1 MDDMEIRK
9 ILVGVDFGPATDAV
23 LSYAAHFAR
32 ATGASLTLLYAID
45 YLTTPPAYLAPY
57 MEKEKKAALDNFA
70 VLEKQLA
77 ERGVRAE
84 SEVSAGRLQESFEAA
99 IGRTHPDMLVLGF
112 MTHAFRRSSS
122 EKLIKSLTMPMLVVR
137 GEKTRQSRTGTVVM
151 KKILC
156 PVDLSEQSQKALIAA
171 KALQGI
177 LSCSLEILSVMP
189 SHKVRGLTS
198 QDESDR
204 LIRELHD
211 DTKSRL
217 EKFLGDTGIGESVII
232 DDGEPGQRIP
242 AVAQDLNSDLIVIGA
257 RGLGLIK
264 GMLIGS
270 VTDAV
275 LKTSPCPV
283 LVIH

>member
-1 MDDMEIRK
+1 MDIKK
-9 ILVGVDFGPATDAV
+9 ILVGVDFGPATEAV
-23 LSYAAHFAR
+23 LSYAAHFAL
-32 ATGASLTLLYAID
+32 ATDASLTLLYAID

-57 MEKEKKAALDNFA
+57 MEEEKKGALDNFT
-70 VLEKQLA
+70 VLKKQLS
-77 ERGVRAE
+77 ERGIRAE
-84 SEVSAGRLQESFEAA
+84 TEVAVGRLQESFESA
-99 IGRTHPDMLVLGF
+99 IRKTQPDMLVLGF
-112 MTHAFRRSSS
+112 VSHTFRRSSS
-122 EKLIKSLTMPMLVVR
+122 EKLIKGLEMPMLVVR
-137 GEKTRQSRTGTVVM
+137 GEKSRTASSGPVII

-156 PVDLSEQSQKALIAA
+156 PVDLSEQSQKALIFA
-171 KALQGI
+171 KELQGT

-189 SHKVRGLTS
+189 YHKIRGLTS

-211 DTKSRL
+211 DTKNKL
-217 EKFLGDTGIGESVII
+217 EKFLGDTGIEESVII

-242 AVAQDLNSDLIVIGA
+242 AVAQDLDIDLIVIGA

>member
-1 MDDMEIRK
+1 MDIKK
-9 ILVGVDFGPATDAV
+9 ILVGVDFGPATEAI
-23 LSYAAHFAR
+23 LSYAAHFAL
-32 ATGASLTLLYAID
+32 ATDASLTLLYAID

-57 MEKEKKAALDNFA
+57 MEKEKKGALDNFT
-70 VLEKQLA
+70 VLQKQLS
-77 ERGVRAE
+77 ERGIRTE
-84 SEVSAGRLQESFEAA
+84 TEVTAGRLQESFESA
-99 IGRTHPDMLVLGF
+99 IKKTQPDMLVLGF

-122 EKLIKSLTMPMLVVR
+122 EKLIKSLKMPMLVVR
-137 GEKTRQSRTGTVVM
+137 GEKARTAWSGPVAM

-156 PVDLSEQSQKALIAA
+156 PVDLSEQSQKALIVA
-171 KALQGI
+171 KELQRT
-177 LSCSLEILSVMP
+177 LSCSLGILSVMP
-189 SHKVRGLTS
+189 YHKIRGLTS

-211 DTKSRL
+211 DTKNRL
-217 EKFLGDTGIGESVII
+217 ENFLGDTGIEESVII
-232 DDGEPGQRIP
+232 DDGEPGERIP
-242 AVAQDLNSDLIVIGA
+242 AVAQELNIDLIVIGA

>member
-1 MDDMEIRK
+1 MDIKK
-9 ILVGVDFGPATDAV
+9 ILVGVDFGPATEAV
-23 LSYAAHFAR
+23 LSYAAHFAL
-32 ATGASLTLLYAID
+32 ATDASLTLLYAID

-57 MEKEKKAALDNFA
+57 MEKEKKGALDNFT
-70 VLEKQLA
+70 VLQKQLS
-77 ERGVRAE
+77 ERGIRTE
-84 SEVSAGRLQESFEAA
+84 TEVMAGRLQESFESA
-99 IGRTHPDMLVLGF
+99 IKKTQPDMLVLGF

-122 EKLIKSLTMPMLVVR
+122 EKLIKSLEMPMLVVR
-137 GEKTRQSRTGTVVM
+137 GEKARTASSGSVTM

-156 PVDLSEQSQKALIAA
+156 PVDLSEQSQKALIVA
-171 KALQGI
+171 KKLQRT

-189 SHKVRGLTS
+189 YHKIRGLTS

-211 DTKSRL
+211 DTKNRL
-217 EKFLGDTGIGESVII
+217 ENFLGDTGIEESVII
-232 DDGEPGQRIP
+232 DDGEPGERIP
-242 AVAQDLNSDLIVIGA
+242 AVAQELNIDLIVIGA

>member
-1 MDDMEIRK
+1 MDIKK
-9 ILVGVDFGPATDAV
+9 ILVGVDFGPATEAV
-23 LSYAAHFAR
+23 LSYAAHFAL
-32 ATGASLTLLYAID
+32 ATDASLTLLYAID

-57 MEKEKKAALDNFA
+57 MEEEKKGALDNFT
-70 VLEKQLA
+70 VLKKQLS
-77 ERGVRAE
+77 ERGIRAE
-84 SEVSAGRLQESFEAA
+84 TEVAVGRLQESFESA
-99 IGRTHPDMLVLGF
+99 IRKTQPDMLVLGF
-112 MTHAFRRSSS
+112 VSHTFRRSSS
-122 EKLIKSLTMPMLVVR
+122 EKLIKGLEMPMLVVR
-137 GEKTRQSRTGTVVM
+137 GEKARTASSGPVII

-156 PVDLSEQSQKALIAA
+156 PVDLSEQSQKALIFA
-171 KALQGI
+171 KELQGT

-189 SHKVRGLTS
+189 YHKIRGLTS

-211 DTKSRL
+211 DTKNKL
-217 EKFLGDTGIGESVII
+217 EKFLGDTGIEESVII

-242 AVAQDLNSDLIVIGA
+242 AVAQDLDIDLIVIGA

>member
-1 MDDMEIRK
+1 MDIKK
-9 ILVGVDFGPATDAV
+9 ILVGVDFGPATEAV
-23 LSYAAHFAR
+23 LSYAAHFAL
-32 ATGASLTLLYAID
+32 ATDASLTLLYAID

-57 MEKEKKAALDNFA
+57 MEEEKKGALDNFT
-70 VLEKQLA
+70 VLKKQLS
-77 ERGVRAE
+77 ERGIRAE
-84 SEVSAGRLQESFEAA
+84 TEVAVGRLQESFESA
-99 IGRTHPDMLVLGF
+99 IRKTQPDMLVLGF
-112 MTHAFRRSSS
+112 VSHTFRRSSS
-122 EKLIKSLTMPMLVVR
+122 EKLIKGLEMPMLVVR
-137 GEKTRQSRTGTVVM
+137 GEKARTAASGTVSI

-156 PVDLSEQSQKALIAA
+156 PVDLSEQSQKALIFA
-171 KALQGI
+171 KELQGA

-189 SHKVRGLTS
+189 YHKIRGLTS

-211 DTKSRL
+211 DTKNKL
-217 EKFLGDTGIGESVII
+217 EKFLGDTGIEESVII

-242 AVAQDLNSDLIVIGA
+242 AVAQDLDIDLIVIGA

>member
-1 MDDMEIRK
+1 MDIKK
-9 ILVGVDFGPATDAV
+9 ILVGVDFGPATEAV
-23 LSYAAHFAR
+23 LSYAAHFAL
-32 ATGASLTLLYAID
+32 ATDASLTLLYAID

-57 MEKEKKAALDNFA
+57 MEKEKKGALDNFT
-70 VLEKQLA
+70 VLQKQLA
-77 ERGVRAE
+77 ERGIRTE
-84 SEVSAGRLQESFEAA
+84 TEVTAGRLQESFESA
-99 IGRTHPDMLVLGF
+99 IKKTQPDMLVLGF
-112 MTHAFRRSSS
+112 VSHTFRRSSS
-122 EKLIKSLTMPMLVVR
+122 EKLIKGLKMPMLVVR
-137 GEKTRQSRTGTVVM
+137 GEKARTASSGPVII

-156 PVDLSEQSQKALIAA
+156 PVDLSEQSQKALIVA
-171 KALQGI
+171 KELQRT

-189 SHKVRGLTS
+189 YHKIRGLTS

-211 DTKSRL
+211 DTKNRL
-217 EKFLGDTGIGESVII
+217 ENFLGNTGIEESVII
-232 DDGEPGQRIP
+232 DDGEPGERIP
-242 AVAQDLNSDLIVIGA
+242 AVAQKLDIDLIVIGA

>member
-1 MDDMEIRK
+1 MDIKK
-9 ILVGVDFGPATDAV
+9 ILVGVDFGPATEAV
-23 LSYAAHFAR
+23 LSYAAHFAL
-32 ATGASLTLLYAID
+32 ATEASLTLLYAID

-57 MEKEKKAALDNFA
+57 MEEEKKGALDNFT
-70 VLEKQLA
+70 VLKKQLS
-77 ERGVRAE
+77 ERGIRAE
-84 SEVSAGRLQESFEAA
+84 TEVAVGRLQESFESA
-99 IGRTHPDMLVLGF
+99 IRKTQPDMLVLGF
-112 MTHAFRRSSS
+112 VSHTFRRSSS
-122 EKLIKSLTMPMLVVR
+122 EKLIKGLEMPMLVVR
-137 GEKTRQSRTGTVVM
+137 GEKARTASSGTVII

-156 PVDLSEQSQKALIAA
+156 PVDLSEQSQKALIFA
-171 KALQGI
+171 KELQGA

-189 SHKVRGLTS
+189 YHKIRGLTS

-211 DTKSRL
+211 DTKNKL
-217 EKFLGDTGIGESVII
+217 EKFLGDTGIEESVII

-242 AVAQDLNSDLIVIGA
+242 AVAQDLDIDLIVIGA

>member
-1 MDDMEIRK
+1 MDIKK
-9 ILVGVDFGPATDAV
+9 ILVGVDFGPATEAV
-23 LSYAAHFAR
+23 LSYAAHFAL
-32 ATGASLTLLYAID
+32 ATEASLTLLYAID

-57 MEKEKKAALDNFA
+57 MEEEKKGALDNFT
-70 VLEKQLA
+70 VLKKQLS
-77 ERGVRAE
+77 ERGIRAE
-84 SEVSAGRLQESFEAA
+84 TEVAVGRLQESFESA
-99 IGRTHPDMLVLGF
+99 IRKTQPDMLVLGF
-112 MTHAFRRSSS
+112 VSHTFRRSSS
-122 EKLIKSLTMPMLVVR
+122 EKLIKGLEMPMLVVR
-137 GEKTRQSRTGTVVM
+137 GEKARTASSGPVII

-156 PVDLSEQSQKALIAA
+156 PVDLSEQSQKALIFA
-171 KALQGI
+171 KELQGT

-189 SHKVRGLTS
+189 YHKIRGLTS

-211 DTKSRL
+211 DTKNKL
-217 EKFLGDTGIGESVII
+217 EKFLGDTGIEESVII

-242 AVAQDLNSDLIVIGA
+242 AVAQDLDIDLIVIGA